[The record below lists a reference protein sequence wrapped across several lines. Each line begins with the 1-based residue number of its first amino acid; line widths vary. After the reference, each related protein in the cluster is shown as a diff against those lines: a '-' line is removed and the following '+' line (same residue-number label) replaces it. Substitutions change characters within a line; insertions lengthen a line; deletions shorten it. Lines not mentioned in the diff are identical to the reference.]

1 MKKLRLAL
9 VLLGLS
15 VLAFVSWIFGI
26 MMAVAQDLPQL
37 ENREQYANAEN
48 SIILDRDGDKV
59 ATLTGNEQRILLE
72 STEISQTVKQAVV
85 AIEDERFYEHRGV
98 DFQGIG
104 RAVLQDVLQQQAV
117 QGGST
122 ITQQFV
128 KNALQAQDS
137 RTVFQKLREA
147 ALAYHLEREW
157 PKDKILTEYLN
168 SVYFGE
174 GAYGIESA
182 ARTYFGWNHEGC
194 GEEGSRCASQLFAHE
209 AALLAGMIS
218 SPSAYSPR
226 ANPEAATERRNLVM
240 QKMVEQG
247 VMSPEEY
254 ELAAREPVPT
264 PDQIEAPKED
274 SAAPYF
280 TTWLRQQIVDRY
292 GAGEAFG
299 GGLQITSTL
308 DLEFQRAVEES
319 ISGKL
324 AAIEPTGSA
333 VVIDNKTG
341 GVLAMAGGFD
351 YEREPFNLA
360 TSGHRQPG
368 SAFKP
373 FTLVQALEEGH
384 STSEVYASQP
394 KTFPFESP
402 GSNKQELF
410 EVNNY
415 EDQYLGSASI
425 ATATQYSDNSVYAE
439 LGLEVGTEDIARTA
453 EAMGIQTN
461 LSTNPAMTLGGLEEG
476 VTPLEMAYAFSTI
489 GRNGQR
495 AGGTMDSV
503 PGKDLG
509 PVGIMEVR
517 NEEGDLVED
526 KAGSSGDN
534 ELQTDQVIS
543 EATANTAVD
552 TLESVIS
559 GGTGESAA
567 TGDFAWGKTGT
578 TENNG
583 DAWFCGGTEEITAC
597 VWVGHRDGNTPM
609 ETEFA
614 GGPVDGGTY
623 PALIWRDIVLAYES
637 IVGGEDEGDKGKDD
651 DEELLTTPA
660 APTAPAAPAPSTTP
674 TAPATPT
681 EEPAAPTTE
690 QEAPSAPAAPPPS
703 GAPAGDGG
711 TGTGAAG

>member
-1 MKKLRLAL
+1 
-9 VLLGLS
+9 VVLGLA

-48 SIILDRDGDKV
+48 SVILDRDGEKI
-59 ATLTGNEQRILLE
+59 ATLTGNDQRILLE

-98 DFQGIG
+98 DYAAIG
-104 RAVLQDVLQQQAV
+104 RAVFQDVLQQQAV

-137 RTVFQKLREA
+137 RTVFQKLRES

-168 SVYFGE
+168 SIYFGE

-182 ARTYFGWNHEGC
+182 ARTYFGWNHKGC
-194 GEEGSRCASQLFAHE
+194 GEEGNRCASQLYPHE

-247 VMSPEEY
+247 VMSEEEY
-254 ELAAREPVPT
+254 QLAAREPVPT
-264 PDQIEAPKED
+264 EDQIQPPKED
-274 SAAPYF
+274 SVAPYF
-280 TTWLRQQIVDRY
+280 TTWLRQQVVDRY

-299 GGLQITSTL
+299 GGLRIQSTL
-308 DLEFQRAVEES
+308 DLDFQLAVEDI
-319 ISGKL
+319 ISSKL

-333 VVIDNKTG
+333 VVIDNSTG
-341 GVLAMAGGFD
+341 GVVAMVGGFD
-351 YEREPFNLA
+351 YDREPFNLA
-360 TSGHRQPG
+360 TNGHRQPG

-373 FTLVQALEEGH
+373 FTLVRALIEGH
-384 STSEVYASQP
+384 STSEVYSSQP
-394 KTFPFESP
+394 KSFQFTVPNADAP
-402 GSNKQELF
+402 QLF
-410 EVNNY
+410 KVHNY

-425 ATATQYSDNSVYAE
+425 ASATTYSDNSVYAE
-439 LGLEVGTEDIARTA
+439 LGLQVGPDDIAETSQ
-453 EAMGIQTN
+453 AMGLQTDI
-461 LSTNPAMTLGGLEEG
+461 SRNPAMILGGLKEG
-476 VTPLEMAYAFSTI
+476 VTPLEMAYAYSTI
-489 GRNGQR
+489 GRDGLR
-495 AGGTMDSV
+495 IGGTMDAA
-503 PGKDLG
+503 PGKELAPLG
-509 PVGIMEVR
+509 IAEVR
-517 NEEGDLVED
+517 NEEDDLVED
-526 KAGSSGDN
+526 KAGSSGEN
-534 ELQTDQVIS
+534 EVQTDQVIP
-543 EATANTAVD
+543 EPAADTAVGL
-552 TLESVIS
+552 LETVVSS
-559 GGTGESAA
+559 GTGESAA

-609 ETEFA
+609 ETDFA

-623 PALIWRDIVLAYES
+623 PALIWHDIVVAYES
-637 IVGGEDEGDKGKDD
+637 IVGSDGKG
-651 DEELLTTPA
+651 DEES
-660 APTAPAAPAPSTTP
+660 STTP
-674 TAPATPT
+674 TAPTVPAAPAPAAPAAPAPT
-681 EEPAAPTTE
+681 EEPAAPAPEE
-690 QEAPSAPAAPPPS
+690 QAPSAPAAPPAG
-703 GAPAGDGG
+703 GAPTSDGG